1 MSHSL
6 LFLDTFSLTGLQFE
20 APLWLIQDFV
30 SNMARKSLS
39 CIKRRLSDL
48 CKLISLRTKWL
59 PFHRMHF
66 FNGNVWLAIYISLKL
81 VPNVPIDMKNL
92 ALVQEIAW
100 RRICDKPL
108 SEPMLT
114 RLIDA
119 YMSLWGE
126 MRWLGIS
133 SCNYIFQ
140 QIYNAHILT

>member
-6 LFLDTFSLTGLQFE
+6 LFLDAFSLTGLQFE

-39 CIKRRLSDL
+39 FIKRRLSDL
-48 CKLISLRTKWL
+48 CKLISPRTKWL
-59 PFHRMHF
+59 PFHRMHLV
-66 FNGNVWLAIYISLKL
+66 NENVWLAIYISLKL
-81 VPNVPIDMKNL
+81 PNVPIDNKP